1 MINNTPYQLNQQT
14 NAISLEEQFGLNVQ
28 GIHANSQRFGSL
40 TYYIK
45 TFPILGTIIGNVLLS
60 SLN

>member
-40 TYYIK
+40 TYYI
-45 TFPILGTIIGNVLLS
+45 F
-60 SLN
+60 